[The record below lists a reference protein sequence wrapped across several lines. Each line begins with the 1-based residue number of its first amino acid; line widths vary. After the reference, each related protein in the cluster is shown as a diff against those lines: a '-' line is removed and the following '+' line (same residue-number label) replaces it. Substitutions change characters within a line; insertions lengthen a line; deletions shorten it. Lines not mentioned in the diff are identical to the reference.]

1 MVCIII
7 IIICKYCCS
16 SSYDDLFPCV
26 PLPKTNI
33 GIPGL
38 PPHLRLILMRLT
50 LAILLC
56 LFLPAP
62 QGPAIWRLS
71 CGYHPPFKGCGTDS
85 VCIYYVLHGLMT
97 DSLTDV
103 PTYLRIQIIIIIIGW
118 VGVHFYLNLPQINL
132 IQCSSSL
139 PVPHLISASS
149 SLHLEELCYTRR
161 YIHSCRATFVL
172 INLEL
177 SLLPHPPLYV
187 HSANILTMTQL
198 FRVGHD
204 GKEGQRYERTVYM
217 TGHDA
222 TRFLS
227 DDHRIL
233 VVIISVYH

>member
-1 MVCIII
+1 MATTT
-7 IIICKYCCS
+7 
-16 SSYDDLFPCV
+16 LHRMRNGLCV
-26 PLPKTNI
+26 YS
-33 GIPGL
+33 
-38 PPHLRLILMRLT
+38 
-50 LAILLC
+50 C
-56 LFLPAP
+56 LWVF
-62 QGPAIWRLS
+62 
-71 CGYHPPFKGCGTDS
+71 
-85 VCIYYVLHGLMT
+85 IYYVLHGLMT
-97 DSLTDV
+97 DSLNDV
-103 PTYLRIQIIIIIIGW
+103 PTYPRIQIIIIMGW

-149 SLHLEELCYTRR
+149 SLHLGGATLEDTYIVTELRLF
-161 YIHSCRATFVL
+161 SL
-172 INLEL
+172 IWNCHYLIL
-177 SLLPHPPLYV
+177 HYV

-204 GKEGQRYERTVYM
+204 GKEGQRYERTAYM

>member
-1 MVCIII
+1 MATIHPTQ
-7 IIICKYCCS
+7 
-16 SSYDDLFPCV
+16 DAERTLCV
-26 PLPKTNI
+26 FMFV
-33 GIPGL
+33 G
-38 PPHLRLILMRLT
+38 
-50 LAILLC
+50 
-56 LFLPAP
+56 
-62 QGPAIWRLS
+62 
-71 CGYHPPFKGCGTDS
+71 
-85 VCIYYVLHGLMT
+85 IYYVLHGLMT
-97 DSLTDV
+97 DSLNDV

-149 SLHLEELCYTRR
+149 YLHLGGATLEDTYIVAELRLFSLIWNCHCLILHYT
-161 YIHSCRATFVL
+161 
-172 INLEL
+172 
-177 SLLPHPPLYV
+177 YV

-198 FRVGHD
+198 FRVGYD
-204 GKEGQRYERTVYM
+204 GKEGQRYERTAYM

>member
-1 MVCIII
+1 MATTT
-7 IIICKYCCS
+7 
-16 SSYDDLFPCV
+16 LHRMRNGLCV
-26 PLPKTNI
+26 Y
-33 GIPGL
+33 
-38 PPHLRLILMRLT
+38 
-50 LAILLC
+50 LC
-56 LFLPAP
+56 LW
-62 QGPAIWRLS
+62 G
-71 CGYHPPFKGCGTDS
+71 
-85 VCIYYVLHGLMT
+85 IYYVLHGLMT

-103 PTYLRIQIIIIIIGW
+103 PTYLRIQIIIIIGW
-118 VGVHFYLNLPQINL
+118 VSVHFYLNLPQINL
-132 IQCSSSL
+132 IQCSSPL

-149 SLHLEELCYTRR
+149 SLHLEELHYRR
-161 YIHSCRATFVL
+161 YIHSGRATFVL

-177 SLLPHPPLYV
+177 SLPHPPLYV

-204 GKEGQRYERTVYM
+204 GKEGQRYERTAYM